1 MLISRQERARIC
13 SDTELGAG
21 NVLRR
26 LAAYERPLDEP
37 VLHTDGT
44 WRAPDGSRPDVL
56 TLGQLYEV
64 VEAYAGWYAAHGV
77 RPRDPVAIHS
87 SCAAEFAV
95 NFLALTSIGAVPSF
109 VNGNLSP
116 EIAREYV
123 RRQGAVGAFT
133 DEAHREVLAEDAAG
147 EGDAKAAGGTG
158 GSGGTGGPD
167 GARGSGGHGPAL
179 RFRLTAA
186 DVRPEHRASLPPS
199 YPYRHD
205 PTDPVLISHS
215 SGTTG
220 LPKGVPHTHRTLMY
234 AQLHRLRFSTGADM
248 ERTLVG
254 LPGAHNAMVATLLY
268 CLLLRTDLKLLSSQR
283 GTDVL
288 DAIEA
293 FRPTTV
299 LAFAGTFGEMA
310 AEDLTARDLSSV
322 QVWFNT
328 GDAAHEAHI
337 RALVQHGSRIEIRRD
352 LSRVRVGGSVFVDGL
367 GSSEAGYSVF
377 HNRHTK
383 DTSAYSRCVGKPISF
398 AEAAV
403 LAEDGTPLPPG
414 QIGRLGLKSPTLTPG
429 YWNDSLTWNRMRLGG
444 YWLTGDL
451 AHQDEEGNF
460 YHLDRA
466 PDAIRTPAG
475 IVFSTRTE
483 ELLLAALP
491 ELSDC
496 TVVGVAPDGVRADW
510 DGDGEAEAYALL
522 QLADAGGAGEER
534 NGPRDDGQ
542 RTGTAVDEEWT
553 GRVNAVLTAA
563 GFPPV
568 TRALRMEAG
577 DVAKGATGKVLK
589 RVMRDRFAADTAA
602 GVAAEEQHA

>member
-21 NVLRR
+21 NLLDRLR
-26 LAAYERPLDEP
+26 AYGRPLDEP
-37 VLHTDGT
+37 VLRTDGT
-44 WRAPDGSRPDVL
+44 WRAPDGSRPEVL
-56 TLGQLYEV
+56 TLGELYAA

-77 RPRDPVAIHS
+77 RPRDPVALHS
-87 SCAAEFAV
+87 YSSAEFAV
-95 NFLALTSIGAVPSF
+95 NFLALTSLGAIPSF
-109 VNGNLSP
+109 VNGNLAQ
-116 EIAREYV
+116 ETAREYV

-133 DEAHREVLAEDAAG
+133 DEAHREVLAD
-147 EGDAKAAGGTG
+147 
-158 GSGGTGGPD
+158 SGLGF
-167 GARGSGGHGPAL
+167 HV
-179 RFRLTAA
+179 TA
-186 DVRPEHRASLPPS
+186 DDIRPEHRASLPPS

-205 PTDPVLISHS
+205 PSDPVLISHS

-220 LPKGVPHTHRTLMY
+220 MPKGVPHTHRTLMY
-234 AQLHRLRFSTGADM
+234 AQLHRLRYSTGTDM

-268 CLLLRTDLKLLSSQR
+268 CLLLRTDIKLLSSQR
-283 GTDVL
+283 GADVL
-288 DAIEA
+288 DAVEE

-310 AEDLTARDLSSV
+310 AEDLTKRDLSSV

-337 RALVQHGSRIEIRRD
+337 RALVAHGSHQKIGRD
-352 LSRVRVGGSVFVDGL
+352 LRRVRVDGSVFVDGL

-383 DTSAYSRCVGKPISF
+383 DTDAYSRRIGKPISF

-403 LAEDGTPLPPG
+403 LSEDGIPLPPG

-451 AHQDEEGNF
+451 AHQDEDGNF

-466 PDAIRTPAG
+466 PDAVRTRAG

-483 ELLLAALP
+483 ELLLAELP
-491 ELSDC
+491 ELADC

-510 DGDGEAEAYALL
+510 DGDGEGEAYALL
-522 QLADAGGAGEER
+522 QVTDEDAADAAGGDA
-534 NGPRDDGQ
+534 
-542 RTGTAVDEEWT
+542 AWT
-553 GRVNAVLTAA
+553 ERVNSVLSAA
-563 GFPPV
+563 GYPPV
-568 TRALRMEAG
+568 HRALRMKPD

-589 RVMRDRFAADTAA
+589 RVMRDRFAA
-602 GVAAEEQHA
+602 EEQHA

>member
-13 SDTELGAG
+13 SDSELGAG
-21 NVLRR
+21 NVLHRIK
-26 LAAYERPLDEP
+26 AYDRPLDEP
-37 VLHTDGT
+37 VLRTDGK
-44 WRAPDGSRPDVL
+44 WRAPDGSRPEVL
-56 TLGQLYEV
+56 TLGQLNEV
-64 VEAYAGWYAAHGV
+64 VEAYAGWYAARGV

-87 SCAAEFAV
+87 YSAGEFAV
-95 NFLALTSIGAVPSF
+95 NFLALTALGAIPSF

-116 EIAREYV
+116 EIAREYI

-133 DEAHREVLAEDAAG
+133 DEEHREVLAD
-147 EGDAKAAGGTG
+147 
-158 GSGGTGGPD
+158 SGLG
-167 GARGSGGHGPAL
+167 
-179 RFRLTAA
+179 FCVTAA
-186 DVRPEHRASLPPS
+186 EIRPEHRASLPAS

-234 AQLHRLRFSTGADM
+234 AQLHRLRYSTGTDM

-268 CLLLRTDLKLLSSQR
+268 CLLLRADIKLLSSQR

-288 DAIEA
+288 DAIEE

-337 RALVQHGSRIEIRRD
+337 RALVQHGGHIEVGRD
-352 LSRVRVGGSVFVDGL
+352 LKRVRVDGSVFVDGL

-383 DTSAYSRCVGKPISF
+383 DTSAYSRRVGKPISF

-429 YWNDSLTWNRMRLGG
+429 YWNDSVTWNRMRLGG

-466 PDAIRTPAG
+466 PDAIRTRAG

-483 ELLLAALP
+483 ELLLAELP
-491 ELSDC
+491 GLADC

-522 QLADAGGAGEER
+522 QLADADGDAGAEVAEDDAGDAGAEGGEG
-534 NGPRDDGQ
+534 D
-542 RTGTAVDEEWT
+542 AVWT
-553 GRVNAVLTAA
+553 ERVNTVLTNA
-563 GFPPV
+563 GFPPLS
-568 TRALRMEAG
+568 RALRMKPD

-589 RVMRDRFAADTAA
+589 RVMRDRFAADSADA
-602 GVAAEEQHA
+602 VAAKEQHA

>member
-21 NVLRR
+21 NVLAR
-26 LAAYERPLDEP
+26 LAAYERPLDEV
-37 VLHTDGT
+37 VLRMDGN
-44 WRAPDGSRPDVL
+44 WQAPDGSCPAHL
-56 TLGQLYEV
+56 TLGELCEV
-64 VEAYAGWYAAHGV
+64 VETYAGWYAAQGV
-77 RPRDPVAIHS
+77 RPRDPVALHS
-87 SCAAEFAV
+87 YSSAEFAV
-95 NFLALTSIGAVPSF
+95 NFLALTSLGAIPSF
-109 VNGNLSP
+109 VNGNLP
-116 EIAREYV
+116 PDIAREYV

-133 DEAHREVLAEDAAG
+133 DREHHDVLASA
-147 EGDAKAAGGTG
+147 
-158 GSGGTGGPD
+158 SGPD
-167 GARGSGGHGPAL
+167 SGLG
-179 RFRLTAA
+179 FCVTAA
-186 DVRPEHRASLPPS
+186 DIRPEHRASLPS
-199 YPYRHD
+199 AYPYRHD

-220 LPKGVPHTHRTLMY
+220 MPKGVPHTHRTLMY
-234 AQLHRLRFSTGADM
+234 AQLHRLRYSTGTDM

-268 CLLLRTDLKLLSSQR
+268 CLLLRTDIKLLSSQR
-283 GTDVL
+283 GTEVL
-288 DAIEA
+288 DAIEE

-310 AEDLTARDLSSV
+310 AEDLTDRDLSSV

-337 RALVQHGSRIEIRRD
+337 RALVRHGSHQTIGKD
-352 LSRVRVGGSVFVDGL
+352 LRRVRVDGSVFVDGL

-383 DTSAYSRCVGKPISF
+383 DTSAYSRCVGRPISF

-414 QIGRLGLKSPTLTPG
+414 EIGRLGLKSPTLTPG

-451 AHQDEEGNF
+451 AHQDEDGNF

-466 PDAIRTPAG
+466 PDAIRTRAG
-475 IVFSTRTE
+475 VVFSTRTE
-483 ELLLAALP
+483 ELLLRELP
-491 ELSDC
+491 ELADC
-496 TVVGVAPDGVRADW
+496 TVVGVAQDGVRADW
-510 DGDGEAEAYALL
+510 DGDGVADAYALL
-522 QLADAGGAGEER
+522 QLSNEDEGADEER
-534 NGPRDDGQ
+534 LGDGEL
-542 RTGTAVDEEWT
+542 TE
-553 GRVNAVLTAA
+553 RVNSALQAA
-563 GFPPV
+563 GFPPM
-568 TRALRMEAG
+568 TRALRMKPD

-589 RVMRDRFAADTAA
+589 RVMRDRFTASFAAP
-602 GVAAEEQHA
+602 AAEERR

>member
-21 NVLRR
+21 NVLHR
-26 LAAYERPLDEP
+26 LKEYGRPLDEP
-37 VLHTDGT
+37 VLRTGGD
-44 WRAPDGSRPDVL
+44 WQAPDGSRPQVL
-56 TLGQLYEV
+56 TLGQLCEA
-64 VEAYAGWYAAHGV
+64 VETYGGWYAGQGV
-77 RPRDPVAIHS
+77 KPRDPVAVHSHS
-87 SCAAEFAV
+87 STEFAV
-95 NFLALTSIGAVPSF
+95 NFLALTALGAVPSF
-109 VNGNLSP
+109 VNGNLAP

-133 DEAHREVLAEDAAG
+133 DPEHHEVLS
-147 EGDAKAAGGTG
+147 
-158 GSGGTGGPD
+158 GSGLG
-167 GARGSGGHGPAL
+167 
-179 RFRLTAA
+179 FRTTA
-186 DVRPEHRASLPPS
+186 DEIRPEHRELLPPS

-220 LPKGVPHTHRTLMY
+220 MPKGVPHTHRTLMY
-234 AQLHRLRFSTGADM
+234 AQVHRLRYSTGTDM

-268 CLLLRTDLKLLSSQR
+268 CLLLRTDIKLLSSQR

-288 DAIEA
+288 DAIEE

-310 AEDLTARDLSSV
+310 AEDLTVRHLSDV

-337 RALVQHGSRIEIRRD
+337 RALVPYGSHVEIGKDLRRT
-352 LSRVRVGGSVFVDGL
+352 RVEGSVFVDGL

-451 AHQDEEGNF
+451 AHQDERGNF

-466 PDAIRTPAG
+466 PDAIRTRQG
-475 IVFSTRTE
+475 ILFSTRTE
-483 ELLLAALP
+483 ELLLRELP
-491 ELSDC
+491 ELADC
-496 TVVGVAPDGVRADW
+496 TVVGIAPDGVRADW

-522 QLADAGGAGEER
+522 QLADER
-534 NGPRDDGQ
+534 SDDTDG
-542 RTGTAVDEEWT
+542 EWT
-553 GRVNAVLTAA
+553 ERVNGALKAA

-568 TRALRMEAG
+568 TRALRMKPD
-577 DVAKGATGKVLK
+577 DVVKGATGKVLK
-589 RVMRDRFAADTAA
+589 RVMRDRFAA
-602 GVAAEEQHA
+602 GGHV

>member
-21 NVLRR
+21 NVLER
-26 LAAYERPLDEP
+26 LRAYGRPLGGEP
-37 VLHTDGT
+37 VLRTDGA
-44 WRAPDGSRPDVL
+44 WRAPDGSRPTAL
-56 TLGQLYEV
+56 TLGRLREI
-64 VEAYAGWYAAHGV
+64 VETYAGWYAARGV
-77 RPRDPVAIHS
+77 RPRDPVAVHS
-87 SCAAEFAV
+87 FSSIEFAV
-95 NFLALTSIGAVPSF
+95 NFLALTSLGAIPSF
-109 VNGNLSP
+109 VNGNLAP
-116 EIAREYV
+116 DTARAYV

-133 DEAHREVLAEDAAG
+133 DRAHHEVLS
-147 EGDAKAAGGTG
+147 
-158 GSGGTGGPD
+158 GSDPGLG
-167 GARGSGGHGPAL
+167 
-179 RFRLTAA
+179 FCVTA
-186 DVRPEHRASLPPS
+186 DDILPEHRESLPRA

-205 PTDPVLISHS
+205 PSDPVLISHS

-234 AQLHRLRFSTGADM
+234 AQLHRLRYSTGTDM

-268 CLLLRTDLKLLSSQR
+268 CLLLHTDIKLVSSQR
-283 GTDVL
+283 GAEVL
-288 DAIEA
+288 DGVEE

-310 AEDLTARDLSSV
+310 AEDLTRRDLSSV

-337 RALVQHGSRIEIRRD
+337 RALVQHGSHVEIRRD
-352 LSRVRVGGSVFVDGL
+352 LSRVRVDGSVFVDGL

-383 DTSAYSRCVGKPISF
+383 DTAAYSRCVGKPISF

-429 YWNDSLTWNRMRLGG
+429 YWNDSLTWNRLRLGG

-451 AHQDEEGNF
+451 AHRDEDGNF
-460 YHLDRA
+460 YHLDRV
-466 PDAIRTPAG
+466 PDAVRTRAG
-475 IVFSTRTE
+475 MVFSTRTE
-483 ELLLAALP
+483 ELLLAELP
-491 ELSDC
+491 GLADC

-522 QLADAGGAGEER
+522 QLADDR
-534 NGPRDDGQ
+534 L
-542 RTGTAVDEEWT
+542 DEEQGENGGEDDEVWT
-553 GRVNAVLTAA
+553 ARVNAVLSTA

-568 TRALRMEAG
+568 HRALRMKPD

-589 RVMRDRFAADTAA
+589 RVMRDRFAA
-602 GVAAEEQHA
+602 VAAEEQHT

>member
-21 NVLRR
+21 NILAR
-26 LAAYERPLDEP
+26 LAVYDRPLDEV
-37 VLHTDGT
+37 VLRTDGN
-44 WRAPDGSRPDVL
+44 WRAPDGSCPHEL
-56 TLGQLYEV
+56 TLGELRED
-64 VEAYAGWYAAHGV
+64 VEAYAGWYTTQGV

-87 SCAAEFAV
+87 YSSAEFAV
-95 NFLALTSIGAVPSF
+95 NFLALTSLGAIPSF
-109 VNGNLSP
+109 VNGNLP
-116 EIAREYV
+116 PDIAREYV

-133 DEAHREVLAEDAAG
+133 DLEHHDVLASPA
-147 EGDAKAAGGTG
+147 
-158 GSGGTGGPD
+158 SGLGFC
-167 GARGSGGHGPAL
+167 A
-179 RFRLTAA
+179 TAA
-186 DVRPEHRASLPPS
+186 DIRPEHRAALPPS
-199 YPYRHD
+199 HPYRHD
-205 PTDPVLISHS
+205 PSDPVLISHS

-220 LPKGVPHTHRTLMY
+220 MPKGVPHTHQTLMY
-234 AQLHRLRFSTGADM
+234 AQLHRLRYSTGTDM

-268 CLLLRTDLKLLSSQR
+268 CLLLRTDIKLLSSQR
-283 GTDVL
+283 GPEVL
-288 DAIEA
+288 DTIEE

-310 AEDLTARDLSSV
+310 AEDLSARDLSSV

-337 RALVQHGSRIEIRRD
+337 RALVGHGSHQTVERAGTD
-352 LSRVRVGGSVFVDGL
+352 LRHVRVDGSVFVDGL

-383 DTSAYSRCVGKPISF
+383 DTSAYSRCVGRPISF

-414 QIGRLGLKSPTLTPG
+414 EIGRLGLKSPTLTPG

-451 AHQDEEGNF
+451 AHQDADGNF

-466 PDAIRTPAG
+466 PDAIRTRAG
-475 IVFSTRTE
+475 VVFSTRTE
-483 ELLLAALP
+483 ELLLRELP
-491 ELSDC
+491 ELADC
-496 TVVGVAPDGVRADW
+496 TVVGVADDGVRADW
-510 DGDGEAEAYALL
+510 DGDGVADAYALL
-522 QLADAGGAGEER
+522 QLSDEVTEEEGEL
-534 NGPRDDGQ
+534 
-542 RTGTAVDEEWT
+542 TV
-553 GRVNAVLTAA
+553 RVNSVLRAA

-568 TRALRMEAG
+568 TRALRMKPD

-589 RVMRDRFAADTAA
+589 RVMRDRFAAK
-602 GVAAEEQHA
+602 EQR

>member
-13 SDTELGAG
+13 SDPELGAG
-21 NVLRR
+21 NVLER
-26 LAAYERPLDEP
+26 LTAYGRPLDEA
-37 VLHTDGT
+37 VLRTDGG
-44 WRAPDGSRPDVL
+44 WRAPDGSRPEVL
-56 TLGQLYEV
+56 TFGRLREV
-64 VEAYAGWYAAHGV
+64 VETYAGWYAAQGV
-77 RPRDPVAIHS
+77 RPRDPVAVHS
-87 SCAAEFAV
+87 ASSAEFAV
-95 NFLALTSIGAVPSF
+95 NFLALTSLGAIPSF
-109 VNGNLSP
+109 VNGNLAP
-116 EIAREYV
+116 EIAGEYV

-133 DEAHREVLAEDAAG
+133 DQAHRQALAD
-147 EGDAKAAGGTG
+147 
-158 GSGGTGGPD
+158 SGLG
-167 GARGSGGHGPAL
+167 
-179 RFRLTAA
+179 FRVTA
-186 DVRPEHRASLPPS
+186 DDIRPEHRASLPPAH
-199 YPYRHD
+199 PYRHD

-220 LPKGVPHTHRTLMY
+220 MPKGVPHTHRTLMY
-234 AQLHRLRFSTGADM
+234 AQLHRLRYSTGTDM

-268 CLLLRTDLKLLSSQR
+268 CLLLRTDIKLLSSQR
-283 GTDVL
+283 GADVL
-288 DAIEA
+288 DAVEE

-310 AEDLTARDLSSV
+310 AEDLTRRDLSSV

-337 RALVQHGSRIEIRRD
+337 RALVRHGSHLEIRRD
-352 LSRVRVGGSVFVDGL
+352 LSRARVDGSVFVDGL

-451 AHQDEEGNF
+451 AHQDEDGNF

-466 PDAIRTPAG
+466 PDAVRTRDG

-483 ELLLAALP
+483 ELLLAELP
-491 ELSDC
+491 ELADC

-522 QLADAGGAGEER
+522 QLADEEGRGE
-534 NGPRDDGQ
+534 GTDDGDGDGDG
-542 RTGTAVDEEWT
+542 RDEVWT
-553 GRVNAVLTAA
+553 RRVNAVLTDA

-568 TRALRMEAG
+568 TRALRMKPD

-589 RVMRDRFAADTAA
+589 RVMRDRFAAK
-602 GVAAEEQHA
+602 EQHA

>member
-21 NVLRR
+21 NVLAR
-26 LAAYERPLDEP
+26 LTAYDRPRDEV
-37 VLHTDGT
+37 VLRTDGN
-44 WRAPDGSRPDVL
+44 WRAPDGSYPTQL
-56 TLGQLYEV
+56 TLGELQET
-64 VEAYAGWYAAHGV
+64 VETYAGWYAAQGV
-77 RPRDPVAIHS
+77 RPRDPVALHSHS
-87 SCAAEFAV
+87 SADFAV
-95 NFLALTSIGAVPSF
+95 NFLALTSLGAIPSF
-109 VNGNLSP
+109 VNGNLP
-116 EIAREYV
+116 PDIAREYV

-133 DEAHREVLAEDAAG
+133 DGEHHDVLASAASDPTSHSTPG
-147 EGDAKAAGGTG
+147 LAFCA
-158 GSGGTGGPD
+158 
-167 GARGSGGHGPAL
+167 
-179 RFRLTAA
+179 TAA
-186 DVRPEHRASLPPS
+186 DIRPEHRAALPPS

-220 LPKGVPHTHRTLMY
+220 MPKGVPHTHQTLMY
-234 AQLHRLRFSTGADM
+234 AQLHRLRYSTGTDM

-268 CLLLRTDLKLLSSQR
+268 CLLLRTDIKLLSSQR
-283 GTDVL
+283 GTEVL
-288 DAIEA
+288 DAIEE

-310 AEDLTARDLSSV
+310 AEDLTSRDLSSV

-337 RALVQHGSRIEIRRD
+337 RALVQHGSHQAIGKDLRRT
-352 LSRVRVGGSVFVDGL
+352 RVDGSVFVDGL

-383 DTSAYSRCVGKPISF
+383 DTSAYSRCVGRPISF

-414 QIGRLGLKSPTLTPG
+414 EIGRLGLKSPTLTPG

-451 AHQDEEGNF
+451 AHQDEDGNF

-466 PDAIRTPAG
+466 PDAIRTSAG
-475 IVFSTRTE
+475 VVFSTRTE
-483 ELLLAALP
+483 ELLLRELP
-491 ELSDC
+491 ELTDC
-496 TVVGVAPDGVRADW
+496 TVVGVADDGVRADW
-510 DGDGEAEAYALL
+510 DGDGVAEAYALL
-522 QLADAGGAGEER
+522 QLADEVGGS
-534 NGPRDDGQ
+534 
-542 RTGTAVDEEWT
+542 DEE
-553 GRVNAVLTAA
+553 LTALVNTA
-563 GFPPV
+563 LKASAFPPV
-568 TRALRMEAG
+568 TRALRMKPD

-589 RVMRDRFAADTAA
+589 RVMRDRFAASSAK
-602 GVAAEEQHA
+602 EQA

>member
-13 SDTELGAG
+13 SDTDLGAG
-21 NVLRR
+21 NVLAR
-26 LAAYERPLDEP
+26 LTAYGRPLDEV
-37 VLHTDGT
+37 VLRTDGN
-44 WRAPDGSRPDVL
+44 WQAPDGSCPDAL
-56 TLGQLYEV
+56 TLGQLCEV
-64 VEAYAGWYAAHGV
+64 VETYAGWYAAQGV
-77 RPRDPVAIHS
+77 RPRDPVALHS
-87 SCAAEFAV
+87 YSSAEFAV
-95 NFLALTSIGAVPSF
+95 NFLALTSLGAIPSF
-109 VNGNLSP
+109 VNGNLP
-116 EIAREYV
+116 PDTAREYI

-133 DEAHREVLAEDAAG
+133 DREHHDVLASAPSD
-147 EGDAKAAGGTG
+147 
-158 GSGGTGGPD
+158 SGLG
-167 GARGSGGHGPAL
+167 
-179 RFRLTAA
+179 FCVTAA
-186 DVRPEHRASLPPS
+186 DIRPEHRASLPPA

-220 LPKGVPHTHRTLMY
+220 MPKGVPHTHRTLMY
-234 AQLHRLRFSTGADM
+234 AQLHRLRYSTGTDM

-268 CLLLRTDLKLLSSQR
+268 CLLLRTDIKLLSSQR
-283 GTDVL
+283 GAQVL
-288 DAIEA
+288 DAIEE

-337 RALVQHGSRIEIRRD
+337 RALVQYGSHQTISRTGKDLRRT
-352 LSRVRVGGSVFVDGL
+352 RVDGSVFVDGL

-383 DTSAYSRCVGKPISF
+383 DTAAYSRCVGRPISF

-414 QIGRLGLKSPTLTPG
+414 EIGRLGLKSPTLTPG

-451 AHQDEEGNF
+451 AHQDEDGNF

-466 PDAIRTPAG
+466 PDAIRTHAG
-475 IVFSTRTE
+475 VVFSTRTE
-483 ELLLAALP
+483 ELLLRELP
-491 ELSDC
+491 ELADC

-510 DGDGEAEAYALL
+510 DGDGTAEAYALL
-522 QLADAGGAGEER
+522 QLANEEV
-534 NGPRDDGQ
+534 NEE
-542 RTGTAVDEEWT
+542 ADEEGGSDEELT
-553 GRVNAVLTAA
+553 DRVNTALTAA

-568 TRALRMEAG
+568 TRALRMKPD

-589 RVMRDRFAADTAA
+589 RVMRDRFAAK
-602 GVAAEEQHA
+602 EQQR

>member
-21 NVLRR
+21 NVLQR
-26 LAAYERPLDEP
+26 LRAYGRPPDEP
-37 VLHTDGT
+37 VLRTDGS
-44 WRAPDGSRPDVL
+44 WRAPDGSRPEAL
-56 TLGQLYEV
+56 TLGQLHEV
-64 VEAYAGWYAAHGV
+64 VETYAGWYAAHGV
-77 RPRDPVAIHS
+77 RPRDPVAVHAHS
-87 SCAAEFAV
+87 STEFAV
-95 NFLALTSIGAVPSF
+95 NFLALTALGALASF
-109 VNGNLSP
+109 VNGDLP
-116 EIAREYV
+116 PRIAQQYV
-123 RRQGAVGAFT
+123 RGQGAVGAFT
-133 DEAHREVLAEDAAG
+133 DGEHRDVLAG
-147 EGDAKAAGGTG
+147 P
-158 GSGGTGGPD
+158 GSG
-167 GARGSGGHGPAL
+167 L
-179 RFRLTAA
+179 RFCVTAA
-186 DVRPEHRASLPPS
+186 DIRPEHRAALPPS

-220 LPKGVPHTHRTLMY
+220 MPKGVPHTHRTLMY
-234 AQLHRLRFSTGADM
+234 AQLHRLRYSTGTDM

-268 CLLLRTDLKLLSSQR
+268 CLLLRTDIKLLSSRR
-283 GTDVL
+283 GVDVL
-288 DAIEA
+288 DAVED

-310 AEDLTARDLSSV
+310 AQDLSGRDLSSV

-337 RALVQHGSRIEIRRD
+337 RALVRHGNHVEIGRDLIRR
-352 LSRVRVGGSVFVDGL
+352 RVEGSVFVDGL

-383 DTSAYSRCVGKPISF
+383 DTSAYSRCVGRPISF

-414 QIGRLGLKSPTLTPG
+414 RIGRLGLKSPTLTPG

-451 AHQDEEGNF
+451 AQRDEEGNF

-466 PDAIRTPAG
+466 PDAVRTREG
-475 IVFSTRTE
+475 ILFSTRTE
-483 ELLLAALP
+483 ELLLRELP
-491 ELSDC
+491 EVADC
-496 TVVGVAPDGVRADW
+496 TVVGVAPEGVRADW
-510 DGDGEAEAYALL
+510 DGDGLAEAYALL
-522 QLADAGGAGEER
+522 HLADEHDTG
-534 NGPRDDGQ
+534 RDS
-542 RTGTAVDEEWT
+542 DEAWT
-553 GRVNAVLTAA
+553 GRVNAVLSGA

-568 TRALRMEAG
+568 ARALRMKPD

-589 RVMRDRFAADTAA
+589 RVMRERFAAK
-602 GVAAEEQHA
+602 EQA

>member
-21 NVLRR
+21 NVLAR
-26 LAAYERPLDEP
+26 LTAYDRPRDEV
-37 VLHTDGT
+37 VLRTDGN
-44 WRAPDGSRPDVL
+44 WQAPDGSRPTQL
-56 TLGQLYEV
+56 TLGELCEV
-64 VEAYAGWYAAHGV
+64 VETYAGWYAAQGV
-77 RPRDPVAIHS
+77 RPRDPVALHS
-87 SCAAEFAV
+87 YSSAEFAV
-95 NFLALTSIGAVPSF
+95 NFLALTSLGAIPSF
-109 VNGNLSP
+109 VNGNLP
-116 EIAREYV
+116 PDIAREYV

-133 DEAHREVLAEDAAG
+133 DREHHDVLSAAPG
-147 EGDAKAAGGTG
+147 LGFCA
-158 GSGGTGGPD
+158 
-167 GARGSGGHGPAL
+167 
-179 RFRLTAA
+179 TAA
-186 DVRPEHRASLPPS
+186 DIRPEHRASLPPAPS

-220 LPKGVPHTHRTLMY
+220 MPKGVPHTHRTLMY
-234 AQLHRLRFSTGADM
+234 AQLHRLRYSTGTDM

-268 CLLLRTDLKLLSSQR
+268 CLLLRTDIKLLSSQR
-283 GTDVL
+283 GGEVL
-288 DAIEA
+288 DAIEE

-337 RALVQHGSRIEIRRD
+337 RALVRHGSHQTIGKD
-352 LSRVRVGGSVFVDGL
+352 LRRVRVDGSVFVDGL

-383 DTSAYSRCVGKPISF
+383 DTSAYSRCVGRPISF

-414 QIGRLGLKSPTLTPG
+414 EIGRLGLKSPTLTPG

-451 AHQDEEGNF
+451 AHQDEDGNF

-466 PDAIRTPAG
+466 PDAIRTRAG
-475 IVFSTRTE
+475 VVFSTRTE
-483 ELLLAALP
+483 ELLLRELP
-491 ELSDC
+491 ELADC
-496 TVVGVAPDGVRADW
+496 TVVGVAEDGVRADW
-510 DGDGEAEAYALL
+510 DGDGVADAYALL
-522 QLADAGGAGEER
+522 QLADETRPEVG
-534 NGPRDDGQ
+534 DG
-542 RTGTAVDEEWT
+542 DEELT
-553 GRVNAVLTAA
+553 LRVNAVLKAA
-563 GFPPV
+563 GHPPM
-568 TRALRMEAG
+568 TRALRMKPD

-589 RVMRDRFAADTAA
+589 RVMRDRFTASL
-602 GVAAEEQHA
+602 VAEERR

>member
-21 NVLRR
+21 NILQRLR
-26 LAAYERPLDEP
+26 AYERPLDEP
-37 VLHTDGT
+37 VLRTDGT
-44 WRAPDGSRPDVL
+44 WRAPDGSHPEAL

-64 VEAYAGWYAAHGV
+64 VETYAGRYAALGV
-77 RPRDPVAIHS
+77 RPRDPVAVHS
-87 SCAAEFAV
+87 SSAAEFAV
-95 NFLALTSIGAVPSF
+95 NFLALTSLGAIPSF

-116 EIAREYV
+116 ETAREYV

-133 DEAHREVLAEDAAG
+133 DAAHHGVLS
-147 EGDAKAAGGTG
+147 GDA
-158 GSGGTGGPD
+158 SGLG
-167 GARGSGGHGPAL
+167 
-179 RFRLTAA
+179 FVVTAD
-186 DVRPEHRASLPPS
+186 DVRPEHRAALPLS

-234 AQLHRLRFSTGADM
+234 AQLHRLRFSTGIDM

-268 CLLLRTDLKLLSSQR
+268 CLLLRTDIKLLSSQR
-283 GTDVL
+283 GTEVL
-288 DAIEA
+288 DAVEE
-293 FRPTTV
+293 FRPTAV

-337 RALVQHGSRIEIRRD
+337 RALVRHGGHIEIGRD
-352 LSRVRVGGSVFVDGL
+352 LSRTRVEGSVFVDGL

-383 DTSAYSRCVGKPISF
+383 DTSAYSRRVGKPISF

-403 LAEDGTPLPPG
+403 LAEDGTPLPAG
-414 QIGRLGLKSPTLTPG
+414 RIGRLGLKSPTLTPG

-460 YHLDRA
+460 YHLDRV
-466 PDAIRTPAG
+466 PDAIRTRAG

-483 ELLLAALP
+483 ELLLAELP
-491 ELSDC
+491 GIADC

-510 DGDGEAEAYALL
+510 DGDGEADAYALL
-522 QLADAGGAGEER
+522 QLADEDGTEES
-534 NGPRDDGQ
+534 GDG
-542 RTGTAVDEEWT
+542 DEVWT
-553 GRVNAVLTAA
+553 GRVNTVLTAA

-568 TRALRMEAG
+568 SRALRMKPD

-589 RVMRDRFAADTAA
+589 RVMRDRFATK
-602 GVAAEEQHA
+602 EQHA

>member
-21 NVLRR
+21 NVLAR
-26 LAAYERPLDEP
+26 LAAYDRPRDEV
-37 VLHTDGT
+37 VLRMDGN
-44 WRAPDGSRPDVL
+44 WQAPDGSRPTQL
-56 TLGQLYEV
+56 TLGELCEV
-64 VEAYAGWYAAHGV
+64 VETYAGWYAAQGV
-77 RPRDPVAIHS
+77 RPRDPVALHS
-87 SCAAEFAV
+87 YSSAEFAV
-95 NFLALTSIGAVPSF
+95 NFLALTSLGAIPSF
-109 VNGNLSP
+109 VNGNLP
-116 EIAREYV
+116 PDIAREYI

-133 DEAHREVLAEDAAG
+133 DREHHDVLASVS
-147 EGDAKAAGGTG
+147 
-158 GSGGTGGPD
+158 GSASD
-167 GARGSGGHGPAL
+167 L
-179 RFRLTAA
+179 RFCGTAA
-186 DVRPEHRASLPPS
+186 DIRPEHRASLPPAPS

-220 LPKGVPHTHRTLMY
+220 MPKGVPHTHRTLMY
-234 AQLHRLRFSTGADM
+234 AQLHRLRYSTGTDM

-268 CLLLRTDLKLLSSQR
+268 CLLLRTDIKLLSSQR

-288 DAIEA
+288 DAIEE

-310 AEDLTARDLSSV
+310 AAEDLANRDLSSV

-337 RALVQHGSRIEIRRD
+337 RALVRHGSHQTIGKD
-352 LSRVRVGGSVFVDGL
+352 LRRVRVDGSVFVDGL

-383 DTSAYSRCVGKPISF
+383 DTSAYSRCVGRPISF

-414 QIGRLGLKSPTLTPG
+414 EIGRLGLKSPTLTPG

-451 AHQDEEGNF
+451 AQQDEDGNF

-466 PDAIRTPAG
+466 PDAIRTRAG
-475 IVFSTRTE
+475 VVFSTRTE
-483 ELLLAALP
+483 ELLLAELP
-491 ELSDC
+491 ELADC
-496 TVVGVAPDGVRADW
+496 TVVGVAEDGVRADW
-510 DGDGEAEAYALL
+510 DGDGVADAYALL
-522 QLADAGGAGEER
+522 QLADENSAEVG
-534 NGPRDDGQ
+534 DG
-542 RTGTAVDEEWT
+542 DEELT
-553 GRVNAVLTAA
+553 LRVNTALKAA
-563 GFPPV
+563 GFPPM
-568 TRALRMEAG
+568 TRALRMKPD

-589 RVMRDRFAADTAA
+589 RVMRDRFAASAA
-602 GVAAEEQHA
+602 SASSEERR

>member
-21 NVLRR
+21 NVLAR
-26 LAAYERPLDEP
+26 LAAYDRPRDEV
-37 VLHTDGT
+37 VLRMDGN
-44 WRAPDGSRPDVL
+44 WQAPDGSRPTQL
-56 TLGQLYEV
+56 TLGELCEV
-64 VEAYAGWYAAHGV
+64 VETYAGWYAAQGV
-77 RPRDPVAIHS
+77 RPRDPVALHS
-87 SCAAEFAV
+87 YSSAEFAV
-95 NFLALTSIGAVPSF
+95 NFLALTSLGAIPSF
-109 VNGNLSP
+109 VNGNLP
-116 EIAREYV
+116 PDTAREYI

-133 DEAHREVLAEDAAG
+133 DREHHDVLASVS
-147 EGDAKAAGGTG
+147 
-158 GSGGTGGPD
+158 GSASD
-167 GARGSGGHGPAL
+167 L
-179 RFRLTAA
+179 RFCATAA
-186 DVRPEHRASLPPS
+186 DIRPEHRASLPPAPS

-220 LPKGVPHTHRTLMY
+220 MPKGVPHTHRTLMY
-234 AQLHRLRFSTGADM
+234 AQLHRLRYSTGTDM

-268 CLLLRTDLKLLSSQR
+268 CLLLRTDIRLLSSQR
-283 GTDVL
+283 GTEVL
-288 DAIEA
+288 DAIEE

-310 AEDLTARDLSSV
+310 ATEDLANRDLSSV

-337 RALVQHGSRIEIRRD
+337 RALVRHGSHQTIGKD
-352 LSRVRVGGSVFVDGL
+352 LRRVRVDGSVFVDGL

-383 DTSAYSRCVGKPISF
+383 DTSAYSRCVGRPISF

-414 QIGRLGLKSPTLTPG
+414 EIGRLGLKSPTLTPG

-451 AHQDEEGNF
+451 AQQDEDGNF

-466 PDAIRTPAG
+466 PDAIRTRAG
-475 IVFSTRTE
+475 VVFSTRTE
-483 ELLLAALP
+483 ELLLAELP
-491 ELSDC
+491 ELADC
-496 TVVGVAPDGVRADW
+496 TVVGVAEDGVRADW
-510 DGDGEAEAYALL
+510 DGDGVADAYALL
-522 QLADAGGAGEER
+522 QLADENSAEVG
-534 NGPRDDGQ
+534 DG
-542 RTGTAVDEEWT
+542 DEELT
-553 GRVNAVLTAA
+553 LRVNTALKTA
-563 GFPPV
+563 GFPPM
-568 TRALRMEAG
+568 TRALRMKPD

-589 RVMRDRFAADTAA
+589 RVMRDRFAASAA
-602 GVAAEEQHA
+602 ASSASASSEERR

>member
-21 NVLRR
+21 NILARLTEYDRPRDEVVLRM
-26 LAAYERPLDEP
+26 
-37 VLHTDGT
+37 DGN
-44 WRAPDGSRPDVL
+44 WQAPDGSCPTHL
-56 TLGQLYEV
+56 TLGELREV
-64 VEAYAGWYAAHGV
+64 VETYAGWYAAQGV
-77 RPRDPVAIHS
+77 RPRDPVALHS
-87 SCAAEFAV
+87 CSSAEFAV
-95 NFLALTSIGAVPSF
+95 NFLALTSIGAIPSF
-109 VNGNLSP
+109 VNGNLAP
-116 EIAREYV
+116 DIAREYV

-133 DEAHREVLAEDAAG
+133 DPEHHEVLASRASDTESDSDLGFCA
-147 EGDAKAAGGTG
+147 
-158 GSGGTGGPD
+158 
-167 GARGSGGHGPAL
+167 
-179 RFRLTAA
+179 TAA
-186 DVRPEHRASLPPS
+186 DIRPEHRASLPPS

-220 LPKGVPHTHRTLMY
+220 MPKGVPHTHRTLMY
-234 AQLHRLRFSTGADM
+234 AQLHRLRYSTGTDM

-268 CLLLRTDLKLLSSQR
+268 CLLLRTDIKLLSSQR
-283 GTDVL
+283 GTEVL
-288 DAIEA
+288 DAIEE

-299 LAFAGTFGEMA
+299 LAFAGTFDEMA
-310 AEDLTARDLSSV
+310 AEDLTTRDLSSV

-337 RALVQHGSRIEIRRD
+337 RALVQHGSHQTIGKD
-352 LSRVRVGGSVFVDGL
+352 LRRVRLDGSVFVDGL

-383 DTSAYSRCVGKPISF
+383 DTSAYSRCVGRPISF

-414 QIGRLGLKSPTLTPG
+414 EIGRLGLKSPTLTPG

-451 AHQDEEGNF
+451 AHQDEDGNF

-466 PDAIRTPAG
+466 PDAIRTSAG
-475 IVFSTRTE
+475 VVFSTRTE
-483 ELLLAALP
+483 ELLLRELP
-491 ELSDC
+491 ELADC
-496 TVVGVAPDGVRADW
+496 TVVGVADDGVRADW
-510 DGDGEAEAYALL
+510 DGDGVAHAYALL
-522 QLADAGGAGEER
+522 QLSDEEGG
-534 NGPRDDGQ
+534 DDGEL
-542 RTGTAVDEEWT
+542 TV
-553 GRVNAVLTAA
+553 RVNTALQAA

-568 TRALRMEAG
+568 TRALRMKPD

-589 RVMRDRFAADTAA
+589 RVMRDRFAASSAK
-602 GVAAEEQHA
+602 ERR

>member
-13 SDTELGAG
+13 SDPTLGAG
-21 NVLRR
+21 NVLAR
-26 LAAYERPLDEP
+26 LTAYDRPRDEV
-37 VLHTDGT
+37 VLRVDGN
-44 WRAPDGSRPDVL
+44 WPAPDGSCPTRL
-56 TLGQLYEV
+56 TLGELAEIT
-64 VEAYAGWYAAHGV
+64 ETYAGWYAAQGV

-87 SCAAEFAV
+87 HSSAEFAV
-95 NFLALTSIGAVPSF
+95 NFLALTSLGAIPSF
-109 VNGNLSP
+109 VNGNLP
-116 EIAREYV
+116 PDIAREYV

-133 DEAHREVLAEDAAG
+133 DRAHHDVLTEP
-147 EGDAKAAGGTG
+147 
-158 GSGGTGGPD
+158 GS
-167 GARGSGGHGPAL
+167 AL
-179 RFRLTAA
+179 GFCATAA
-186 DVRPEHRASLPPS
+186 DIRPEHRASLPPS

-220 LPKGVPHTHRTLMY
+220 MPKGVPHTHQTLMY
-234 AQLHRLRFSTGADM
+234 AQLHRLRYSTGTDM

-268 CLLLRTDLKLLSSQR
+268 CLLLGTGIKLLSSQR
-283 GTDVL
+283 GAEVL
-288 DAIEA
+288 DAIEE

-310 AEDLTARDLSSV
+310 TAEDLADRDLSSV

-337 RALVQHGSRIEIRRD
+337 RALVRHGSHRTVGRD
-352 LSRVRVGGSVFVDGL
+352 LRRVRLDGSVFVDGL

-383 DTSAYSRCVGKPISF
+383 DTSAYSRCVGRPISF

-414 QIGRLGLKSPTLTPG
+414 EIGRLGLKSPTLTPG

-451 AHQDEEGNF
+451 AHQDEDGNF
-460 YHLDRA
+460 YHLDRV
-466 PDAIRTPAG
+466 PDAIRTPSG
-475 IVFSTRTE
+475 VVFSTRTE
-483 ELLLAALP
+483 ELLLRELP
-491 ELSDC
+491 ELADC
-496 TVVGVAPDGVRADW
+496 TIVGVAEDGVRADW
-510 DGDGEAEAYALL
+510 DGDGVAEAYALL
-522 QLADAGGAGEER
+522 QLADEAATDEDQAEECVT
-534 NGPRDDGQ
+534 DVEL
-542 RTGTAVDEEWT
+542 TA
-553 GRVNAVLTAA
+553 RVNTVLRSA

-568 TRALRMEAG
+568 TRALRMRPD

-589 RVMRDRFAADTAA
+589 RVMRDRFTTTPAK
-602 GVAAEEQHA
+602 EPR

>member
-21 NVLRR
+21 NVLHR
-26 LAAYERPLDEP
+26 LKEYGRPLDEP
-37 VLHTDGT
+37 VLRTDGS
-44 WRAPDGSRPDVL
+44 WQAPDGSRPETL
-56 TLGQLYEV
+56 TLGRLHEV
-64 VEAYAGWYAAHGV
+64 VETYAGWYAAQGV
-77 RPRDPVAIHS
+77 GPRDPVAVHSHS
-87 SCAAEFAV
+87 SAEFAV
-95 NFLALTSIGAVPSF
+95 NFLALTALGAIPSF

-133 DEAHREVLAEDAAG
+133 DREHHEVLSG
-147 EGDAKAAGGTG
+147 EE
-158 GSGGTGGPD
+158 SGLG
-167 GARGSGGHGPAL
+167 
-179 RFRLTAA
+179 FCVTAA
-186 DVRPEHRASLPPS
+186 EIRPEHRELLPKA

-205 PTDPVLISHS
+205 PTDPVIISHS

-220 LPKGVPHTHRTLMY
+220 MPKGVPHTHRTLMY
-234 AQLHRLRFSTGADM
+234 AQLHRLRYSTGADM

-254 LPGAHNAMVATLLY
+254 LPGAHNAAVATLLY
-268 CLLLRTDLKLLSSQR
+268 CLLLRADIKLLSSRR

-288 DAIEA
+288 DAIEEY
-293 FRPTTV
+293 RPTTV
-299 LAFAGTFGEMA
+299 LAFASTFGEMA
-310 AEDLTARDLSSV
+310 AEDLAARDLSSV

-337 RALVQHGSRIEIRRD
+337 RALVRHGGHEEIARDGGDLRRR
-352 LSRVRVGGSVFVDGL
+352 RVEGSVFVDGL

-383 DTSAYSRCVGKPISF
+383 DTSAYSRCIGKPISF

-403 LAEDGTPLPPG
+403 LSEDGTPLPPG
-414 QIGRLGLKSPTLTPG
+414 EIGRLGLKSPTLTPG
-429 YWNDSLTWNRMRLGG
+429 YWNDSLTFHRLRLGG

-451 AHQDEEGNF
+451 AHQDEQGNF

-466 PDAIRTPAG
+466 PDAIRTRDG
-475 IVFSTRTE
+475 ILFSTRTE
-483 ELLLAALP
+483 ELLLRELP
-491 ELSDC
+491 ELADC
-496 TVVGVAPDGVRADW
+496 TLVGVAAEGVRADW

-522 QLADAGGAGEER
+522 QLADEES
-534 NGPRDDGQ
+534 GDGD
-542 RTGTAVDEEWT
+542 GDGDGDEAWT
-553 GRVNAVLTAA
+553 RRVNAALAGA

-568 TRALRMEAG
+568 ARALRMKPD

-589 RVMRDRFAADTAA
+589 RVMRDRFAAK
-602 GVAAEEQHA
+602 EQA